1 MIAWLRAL
9 PFFALFPGYFAYHW
23 AALNGWTPLVLGGY
37 VNEVSALICVGF
49 VLAWSISLLVG
60 RRVKVCLTVVDTC
73 FALFMAWFSAIVL
86 LHVLIASTPGVT
98 NGHIASLVQLLA
110 CYLALRH
117 VSLELVCTSLLWT
130 TAVFSAAV
138 LWAAQTDLLGLLL
151 RGSDESSAATYQG
164 LARAVLITAA
174 FGITGQRSRLI
185 RWSCYMITL
194 FVLFLVG
201 ARSEIAGAAI
211 LFGVLEVAAS
221 RRPMLTAMVVVAST
235 VLGVIVVIGALDTLS
250 EFFPDSRF
258 LALLLEG
265 SGDASAVERALYQ
278 ELAWR
283 AVLDSPMLGDYGHYE
298 RVASAGAYA
307 HNWLSAW
314 VDLGLMGLMLFTAL
328 HLIAAW
334 SAALVYRS
342 AAASGDSVR
351 KRQAALGIG
360 LLAMVTVF
368 NLVAKGFADPGLAT
382 ATALLAAFVGAH
394 PFRSKVTVPR
404 SVRKSAG
411 KNHLPVQ
418 LA

>member
-1 MIAWLRAL
+1 MKRVGA
-9 PFFALFPGYFAYHW
+9 
-23 AALNGWTPLVLGGY
+23 V
-37 VNEVSALICVGF
+37 VGF

-60 RRVKVCLTVVDTC
+60 RRVDLHWTIIDTC
-73 FALFMAWFSAIVL
+73 FALFMAWFAATVL

-98 NGHIASLVQLLA
+98 NSHIASWVQLLA
-110 CYLALRH
+110 CYLAVRH
-117 VSLELVCTSLLWT
+117 VSLELVRTPLMWT

-164 LARAVLITAA
+164 LARAVLISAA
-174 FGITGQRSRLI
+174 FGLNGQRSRLV
-185 RWSCYMITL
+185 RWLGYVITL

-201 ARSEIAGAAI
+201 ARSEIVGAAI

-221 RRPMLTAMVVVAST
+221 RRPMLIVMVVAAST
-235 VLGVIVVIGALDTLS
+235 GLAAILVFGALDTLS
-250 EFFPDSRF
+250 ELFPDSRF

-265 SGDASAVERALYQ
+265 SGDASAVERAIYQ

-283 AVLDSPMLGDYGHYE
+283 AVLDSPILGDYGHYE
-298 RVASAGAYA
+298 RAASAGAYA

-314 VDLGLMGLMLFTAL
+314 VDLGLIGLLLFAAL
-328 HLIAAW
+328 HLVAAW

-342 AAASGDSVR
+342 AATSGDTAR

-368 NLVAKGFADPGLAT
+368 NLVAKSFADPGLAT
-382 ATALLAAFVGAH
+382 ATALLAALVAAY
-394 PFRSKVTVPR
+394 PCRRKMPVPK
-404 SVRKSAG
+404 SVRKSIG
-411 KNHLPVQ
+411 KSHLPVQ

>member
-1 MIAWLRAL
+1 MIAWLRTL
-9 PFFALFPGYFAYHW
+9 PFLALFPGYFAYHW
-23 AALNGWTPLVLGGY
+23 AALSEWTPLVLGGY
-37 VNEVSALICVGF
+37 VNEVSALVCVGF

-60 RRVKVCLTVVDTC
+60 RRVTVRWTVVDTS
-73 FALFMAWFSAIVL
+73 FALFMAWFAATVL
-86 LHVLIASTPGVT
+86 LHALIASTPGVT
-98 NGHIASLVQLLA
+98 NSHIASWVQLLA
-110 CYLALRH
+110 CYLAVRH
-117 VSLELVCTSLLWT
+117 VSLELVRTPLLWT
-130 TAVFSAAV
+130 TAVFLAAV
-138 LWAAQTDLLGLLL
+138 LWAAQTDLLGLLV

-174 FGITGQRSRLI
+174 FGLTGQRSRLV
-185 RWSCYMITL
+185 RWSGYVITL

-201 ARSEIAGAAI
+201 ARSEIVGAAI

-221 RRPMLTAMVVVAST
+221 RRPMLFMMVVAAST
-235 VLGVIVVIGALDTLS
+235 GLAAILIFGALDTLS
-250 EFFPDSRF
+250 ELFPDSRF

-314 VDLGLMGLMLFTAL
+314 VDLGLMGLLLFTAL

-342 AAASGDSVR
+342 AAASGDTAR
-351 KRQAALGIG
+351 KRQAALGVG

-368 NLVAKGFADPGLAT
+368 NLVAKSFADPGLAT
-382 ATALLAAFVGAH
+382 ATALLAALVSAH
-394 PFRSKVTVPR
+394 PFLRKTTHPG
-404 SVRKSAG
+404 SVRKSTC

-418 LA
+418 RA

>member
-1 MIAWLRAL
+1 MIAWLRTL
-9 PFFALFPGYFAYHW
+9 PFLALFPGYFAYHW
-23 AALNGWTPLVLGGY
+23 AALNEWTPLVLGGY
-37 VNEVSALICVGF
+37 VNEVSALVCVGF

-60 RRVKVCLTVVDTC
+60 RRVTVRWTVVDTS
-73 FALFMAWFSAIVL
+73 FALFMAWFAATVL
-86 LHVLIASTPGVT
+86 LHALIASTPGVT
-98 NGHIASLVQLLA
+98 NSHIASWVQLLA
-110 CYLALRH
+110 CYLAVRH
-117 VSLELVCTSLLWT
+117 VSLELVRTPLLWT

-174 FGITGQRSRLI
+174 FGLCGQRARLV
-185 RWSCYMITL
+185 RWSGYMITL

-201 ARSEIAGAAI
+201 ARSEIVGAAI

-221 RRPMLTAMVVVAST
+221 RRPMLIAMVVAAST
-235 VLGVIVVIGALDTLS
+235 LLGVFVVLGALDTLS

-283 AVLDSPMLGDYGHYE
+283 AVLDSPILGDYGHYE

-314 VDLGLMGLMLFTAL
+314 VDLGLMGLLLFTAL

-334 SAALVYRS
+334 SAALVYRA
-342 AAASGDSVR
+342 AAASGDTAR

-360 LLAMVTVF
+360 LLAMITVF
-368 NLVAKGFADPGLAT
+368 NLVAKNFADPGLAT
-382 ATALLAAFVGAH
+382 ATALLAALAGAH
-394 PFRSKVTVPR
+394 AFRRKVTVPR
-404 SVRKSAG
+404 SVRKSVG
-411 KNHLPVQ
+411 ENHLPVQ

>member
-1 MIAWLRAL
+1 MITWLRAL
-9 PFFALFPGYFAYHW
+9 PFLALFPGFFAYHW

-37 VNEVSALICVGF
+37 VNEVSALVCVGF

-60 RRVKVCLTVVDTC
+60 RRLAVHWTAVDTC
-73 FALFMAWFSAIVL
+73 FALFMAWFAATVL

-98 NGHIASLVQLLA
+98 KSHIASWVQLLA
-110 CYLALRH
+110 CYLAVRH
-117 VSLELVCTSLLWT
+117 VSLELVRTPLLWM
-130 TAVFSAAV
+130 AGLFSVAL

-174 FGITGQRSRLI
+174 FGLAGQRLRLI
-185 RWSCYMITL
+185 RWSGYMITL
-194 FVLFLVG
+194 FVLFMVG
-201 ARSEIAGAAI
+201 ARSEIVGAAI

-221 RRPMLTAMVVVAST
+221 RRPMVTAMVVAAST
-235 VLGVIVVIGALDTLS
+235 ALRAIVLFGALDTLS
-250 EFFPDSRF
+250 DFFPGSRF
-258 LALLLEG
+258 FALLMEG
-265 SGDASAVERALYQ
+265 SGDASVVERASYQ
-278 ELAWR
+278 ELAWQ
-283 AVLDSPMLGDYGHYE
+283 AVLESPMLGNYGHYE
-298 RVASAGAYA
+298 HVASSGAYA

-314 VDLGLMGLMLFTAL
+314 VDLGLMGLLLFTAL

-342 AAASGDSVR
+342 AAASGDSAR

-368 NLVAKGFADPGLAT
+368 NLVAKSFADPGLAT
-382 ATALLAAFVGAH
+382 ATALLAALVGAY
-394 PFRSKVTVPR
+394 PFRRKMTEPR
-404 SVRKSAG
+404 SVCKAVG

>member
-9 PFFALFPGYFAYHW
+9 PFLALFPGYFAYHW

-37 VNEVSALICVGF
+37 VNEVSALVCVGF

-60 RRVKVCLTVVDTC
+60 QRITLRWTIMDTC
-73 FALFMAWFSAIVL
+73 FALFMAWFSVTVL

-98 NGHIASLVQLLA
+98 KSHIASWVQLLA
-110 CYLALRH
+110 CYLAVRH
-117 VSLELVCTSLLWT
+117 VSLGLVRTPLMWT
-130 TAVFSAAV
+130 TALFSAAV

-174 FGITGQRSRLI
+174 FGFTGQRARLV
-185 RWSCYMITL
+185 RWIGYVITL

-201 ARSEIAGAAI
+201 ARSEIVGAAI
-211 LFGVLEVAAS
+211 FFGVTEVTAS
-221 RRPMLTAMVVVAST
+221 RRPMLVAMVVAACT
-235 VLGVIVVIGALDTLS
+235 ALGSIFVFGALDTLS
-250 EFFPDSRF
+250 EFFPDNRF

-265 SGDASAVERALYQ
+265 SGDASAVERASYQ

-283 AVLDSPMLGDYGHYE
+283 AVLDNPIQGDYGHYE
-298 RVASAGAYA
+298 RAASAGAYA

-314 VDLGLMGLMLFTAL
+314 VDLGLMGLLLFAAL

-342 AAASGDSVR
+342 AVESGETER

-360 LLAMVTVF
+360 IFAMVTVF
-368 NLVAKGFADPGLAT
+368 NLVAKSFADPGLAT
-382 ATALLAAFVGAH
+382 ATALLAALVADY
-394 PFRSKVTVPR
+394 PFRRKMTVPR
-404 SVRKSAG
+404 SLRKSAG